1 MTVEIAVDSRTAD
14 QHELWTKFW
23 SNERVCKPYDN
34 PLNLNEPI
42 RSDFVRIVCISDTH
56 EQLAKVLNRIPNGD
70 ILVHTG
76 DFTNN
81 GEKAEI
87 LKFDEEIG
95 QLPHLVKLV
104 VCGNHELGF
113 DDIEDISKR
122 PEKTQKLGTPKGYKL
137 LKNCT
142 VLHDKLVEMS
152 FHCFSIRF
160 LDYFRVYG
168 FSFSCT
174 RGEQLLEKWKKIP
187 NDVDILLTH
196 TPPLG
201 HSDVF
206 RDGVRWGD
214 ADLLNVIEKRVQ
226 PKLHVFGHVH
236 EQNGMT
242 TNGDTVFVNA
252 SICDHQLNPRFNPIV
267 FDIPLPAGHTKDRP
281 L

>member
-1 MTVEIAVDSRTAD
+1 MIIEIDTRTAD
-14 QHELWTKFW
+14 QHDLWTRFW
-23 SNERVCKPYDN
+23 STERVCKPYDN
-34 PLNLNEPI
+34 PLNLDEPI
-42 RSDFVRIVCISDTH
+42 RSDSIRIVCISDTH
-56 EQLAKVLNRIPNGD
+56 EQLAKVMDRIPNGD

-76 DFTNN
+76 DFTQY
-81 GEKAEI
+81 GEEAEI
-87 LKFDEEIG
+87 LKFDKEIG
-95 QLPHLVKLV
+95 QLPHPVKLV

-113 DDIEDISKR
+113 DDTEDISKR
-122 PEKTQKLGTPKGYKL
+122 PEKIQKLGTPRGYEL

-142 VLHDKLVEMS
+142 VLHDKLIE
-152 FHCFSIRF
+152 
-160 LDYFRVYG
+160 VYGLKVYGSSWHPLPG

-174 RGEQLLEKWKKIP
+174 RGEELFEKWKKIP
-187 NDVDILLTH
+187 NEVDILLTH

-214 ADLLNVIEKRVQ
+214 AELLNVIEKRVR

-252 SICDHQLNPRFNPIV
+252 SICDHQLNPRFNPII

-281 L
+281 R